1 MRGGTFDLSTSRVA
15 TLTLTRTE
23 IVSETGSGV
32 MRLLRTWSVVAV
44 VALAFLVFAAP
55 SAGAANADGC
65 SGSGVS
71 FDGDGLQ
78 IDSASAP
85 GRGGTKDDPFD
96 VTSDGEVQYDYD
108 VQSPVA
114 GGTWKVKID
123 TGLFP
128 ISFGGDVS
136 DSSEQSGS
144 GVEQL
149 KDRLQVGGFAPLTG
163 LLKVDIE
170 ATGPSGGTCTVSGWL
185 KIHDSVFTTP
195 AFYLAL
201 IFFVFGLLL
210 LGFGMASPL

>member
-1 MRGGTFDLSTSRVA
+1 M
-15 TLTLTRTE
+15 
-23 IVSETGSGV
+23 
-32 MRLLRTWSVVAV
+32 WSVAAV
-44 VALAFLVFAAP
+44 VALAFLVLGAP
-55 SAGAANADGC
+55 AAGAADADGC
-65 SGSGVS
+65 RGSGVS
-71 FDGDGLQ
+71 LDGDGLE

-96 VTSDGEVQYDYD
+96 VTTDGEVQYDYD
-108 VQSPVA
+108 VQAPVA
-114 GGTWKVKID
+114 GGTWKVEID

-128 ISFGGDVS
+128 ISFGGDIS
-136 DSSEQSGS
+136 DDSDQSGA

-149 KDRLQVGGFAPLTG
+149 KDHLQIGGFAPLTG

-195 AFYLAL
+195 AFYLGL
-201 IFFVFGLLL
+201 IFAVLGIFL